1 MPAVQ
6 IPCEECGC
14 RRTAVVMTRQLD
26 DHSLVRRRKCIGCGH
41 RWYTHQPPEKAVSK
55 YRITWTHDDIKQLV
69 PDL

>member
-26 DHSLVRRRKCIGCGH
+26 DHSLVRRRKCIGCEIEMLAMIGMFMLTVLTPVPH
-41 RWYTHQPPEKAVSK
+41 
-55 YRITWTHDDIKQLV
+55 LV
-69 PDL
+69 LYD